1 MCDFC
6 HGPIVGATALLH
18 CVEGVFIDEGEKGP
32 QALRAALRNRQAG
45 IGMTKSVIFTA
56 LAGVSC
62 LALAGPAAAQG
73 WSSGFYAR
81 ADVGFGFDGVVDID
95 APNILGSL
103 DGTAATDDSLIY
115 GLGFGYRTLTGLRFE
130 ARVHNSFADLA
141 LGDSRVVLPD
151 GQGLPPGTVFEATGD
166 IQALALELLNIKDFN
181 DEGRLQPYIG
191 GGFGVTRLRA
201 NAANLFSLGP
211 NPVPLNG
218 FDDSDTNFTRIF
230 VLGASYLFTPKFS
243 AELGYRWRRVDDF
256 DFEPRNGAPFL
267 VSPAQTDE
275 VDGDFE
281 THQLTLGFRW
291 HFNGDSLPTGGGA
304 RAYNVQALGAIT
316 GRPSLAANG
325 DSGIGVNALLWRA
338 ALDVVSFMPLDS
350 VDPFGG
356 VIISDWYAEPS
367 QPNERFKLNVLI
379 LDTKLR
385 ADGINVALFKQ
396 VNAGGVWTDAPVDP
410 ATTVQLENAILAR
423 ARELRLA
430 SIDQ

>member
-1 MCDFC
+1 M
-6 HGPIVGATALLH
+6 
-18 CVEGVFIDEGEKGP
+18 
-32 QALRAALRNRQAG
+32 
-45 IGMTKSVIFTA
+45 
-56 LAGVSC
+56 
-62 LALAGPAAAQG
+62 
-73 WSSGFYAR
+73 
-81 ADVGFGFDGVVDID
+81 
-95 APNILGSL
+95 
-103 DGTAATDDSLIY
+103 
-115 GLGFGYRTLTGLRFE
+115 
-130 ARVHNSFADLA
+130 
-141 LGDSRVVLPD
+141 
-151 GQGLPPGTVFEATGD
+151 
-166 IQALALELLNIKDFN
+166 
-181 DEGRLQPYIG
+181 
-191 GGFGVTRLRA
+191 
-201 NAANLFSLGP
+201 
-211 NPVPLNG
+211 
-218 FDDSDTNFTRIF
+218 
-230 VLGASYLFTPKFS
+230 
-243 AELGYRWRRVDDF
+243 
-256 DFEPRNGAPFL
+256 
-267 VSPAQTDE
+267 
-275 VDGDFE
+275 
-281 THQLTLGFRW
+281 
-291 HFNGDSLPTGGGA
+291 PTGGGA